1 MDIYDVLEILT
12 GIILLAFG
20 AATIWS
26 IIAFIQEVSKAKADG
41 RKVKTG
47 VKAFFITM
55 MVLNALI
62 VGFFIV
68 IFVLAMVGLAGM

>member
-1 MDIYDVLEILT
+1 MDIYNVLEILT
-12 GIILLAFG
+12 FNILLVFG

-26 IIAFIQEVSKAKADG
+26 IIVFVQEVSKAKADG

-62 VGFFIV
+62 VGLFIV
-68 IFVLAMVGLAGM
+68 IFILAITGLAGM